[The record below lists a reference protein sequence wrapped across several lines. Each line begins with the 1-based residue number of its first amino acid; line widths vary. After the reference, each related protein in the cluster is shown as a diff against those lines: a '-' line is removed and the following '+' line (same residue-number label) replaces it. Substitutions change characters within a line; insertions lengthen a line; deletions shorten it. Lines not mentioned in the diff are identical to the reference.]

1 MSSQTDDL
9 RIAEVKEL
17 TAPETLIDAIPVSD
31 TAGNTVSSARRAIHN
46 ILSGEDDR
54 LLVVVG
60 PCSIHD
66 VSAAREYAERLA
78 TIKDQLNNDL
88 FIVMRV
94 YFEKPRTTVGWKGLI
109 NDPDLNDTFQINKG
123 LTMARQLLLDLG
135 EMGIP
140 TGTEYLDLISPQ
152 YIADLISWGA
162 VGARTTESQ
171 THRELAS
178 GLSCPVGFKNATDG
192 SIQIAIDAIGSASR
206 PHHFLSVTKAG
217 NSAIFRTAGN
227 EDCHIILR
235 GGSHPNYDMFSVQDA
250 SEMLGKAGLPA
261 RIMIDASHA
270 NSRKIPARQVDVAG
284 DIATQVARGS
294 RSIFGI
300 MLESHLVEGR
310 QDVVE
315 GVELTHGQSITD
327 PCIGWEETESVL
339 ARLAEASGQRR
350 S

>member
-1 MSSQTDDL
+1 M
-9 RIAEVKEL
+9 
-17 TAPETLIDAIPVSD
+17 
-31 TAGNTVSSARRAIHN
+31 
-46 ILSGEDDR
+46 
-54 LLVVVG
+54 
-60 PCSIHD
+60 
-66 VSAAREYAERLA
+66 
-78 TIKDQLNNDL
+78 
-88 FIVMRV
+88 
-94 YFEKPRTTVGWKGLI
+94 
-109 NDPDLNDTFQINKG
+109 
-123 LTMARQLLLDLG
+123 
-135 EMGIP
+135 
-140 TGTEYLDLISPQ
+140 
-152 YIADLISWGA
+152 
-162 VGARTTESQ
+162 
-171 THRELAS
+171 
-178 GLSCPVGFKNATDG
+178 
-192 SIQIAIDAIGSASR
+192 
-206 PHHFLSVTKAG
+206 TKAG